1 VRLLGRFQIDLPDG
15 RIAGPWRRPS
25 ARRLVQLVLVLP
37 GHSVGREEVAEILFP
52 ELAPARAANA
62 VSKALTYVR
71 SAVAPCSLL
80 AADRNLIYVDDA
92 FEVSVDLDDAVD
104 ALATALANTPGAER
118 NAALRAA
125 LSGGH
130 EQPLPEELYAD
141 WAARARDEVSLLW
154 ERAARELARSERS
167 VASWTRVLTRA
178 PGDEHA
184 CLGLMTAYLSEG
196 RRDQAGRAYYRTV
209 AALAND
215 IGVAPSAAFTAD
227 AEGLL
232 ADADSAPAA
241 LGGDL
246 PLPPAIGRTELVAR
260 VTSLLRTGEGGVLLA
275 GPAGIGKTLVLEHV
289 CADLRHA
296 GWRIGRGA
304 ATPSDSRAPY
314 AALRAA
320 LSGANAES
328 GSALLRAALAGAD
341 EPDLFEG
348 GGFDR
353 TQLVDALAAFLDD
366 WSRGRPALLV
376 LDDLQWADHA
386 LRDLAGR
393 LAERRRAPGHWMLLF
408 AARSD
413 EPTAPVPDLPSVVA
427 RIDVPPLGDDDIR
440 QVIGGVL
447 DLPATEAEMVIV
459 RAAGN
464 PFFALEL
471 ARQLRDRP
479 GADARRLPSGITA
492 LIGTRL
498 AACPSLARSLAP
510 LLALAGEEASYELIL
525 AVAADPAIAETPAAA
540 MDALDGLVDAHLAVE
555 TPRGPRLAH
564 PLIEEAALSR
574 LNRIRT
580 ANLHARLAA
589 AFDRAGA
596 REAAARHHLAA
607 FEAAQLSEH
616 ARAAARA
623 GLEAGRRA
631 RRVLADEAALAL
643 LGGGIAALAAT
654 PDADRESMRG
664 TAVDAWAEIGDIHLD
679 RDDLPAAET
688 AYRAGLELATTDRD
702 RARLS
707 SAIGGLHYRR
717 GDLGTA
723 VASYRRGLA
732 SLSDPES
739 CDGARL
745 ESDLGW
751 SLWRLGDND
760 EAISM
765 LERASS
771 RLAEAEPVEAAR
783 AFDRLAVA
791 LGGGGRPREAMAAWQ
806 RALALAEPTED
817 LRLLALLRL
826 HAGRILVQAGSF
838 DDALV
843 ELARAAHVYNQ
854 TADRYMQSL
863 VLWTQA
869 DAFDGA
875 SRLADALAA
884 RDEER
889 RILAEVGNDRQLAGC
904 EVHRAALLRRL
915 GRPDEANDAARRGVV
930 AAERS
935 GDRALPDQVAAALNA
950 GTTAVI

>member
-1 VRLLGRFQIDLPDG
+1 VRLLGRFQIELPDG

-25 ARRLVQLVLVLP
+25 ARRLVQLVLVRP

-92 FEVSVDLDDAVD
+92 FEVSIDLDDVVD
-104 ALATALANTPGAER
+104 ALATALASTPGAER

-141 WAARARDEVSLLW
+141 WAAVTRDEVAALW
-154 ERAARELARSERS
+154 ERAARELATSERS

-196 RRDQAGRAYYRTV
+196 RRDQAGRTYYRTV
-209 AALAND
+209 GALTND
-215 IGVAPSAAFTAD
+215 IGVPPSAAFTAQ
-227 AEGLL
+227 AERLL
-232 ADADSAPAA
+232 ADAESAPAVEA
-241 LGGDL
+241 ELT
-246 PLPPAIGRTELVAR
+246 LPPAIGRTELVAR
-260 VTSLLRTGEGGVLLA
+260 VTSLLRTGDGGVLLA

-289 CADLRHA
+289 CADLRRA

-341 EPDLFEG
+341 EPDLFAG

-353 TQLVDALAAFLDD
+353 TQLVDALAAFLGE

-413 EPTAPVPDLPSVVA
+413 EPAAPVPDLPSAVA
-427 RIDVPPLGDDDIR
+427 RIDVPPLGDEDIR
-440 QVIGGVL
+440 QVIGSVL

-479 GADARRLPSGITA
+479 GADARRLPNGITV

-555 TPRGPRLAH
+555 TARGPRLAH

-616 ARAAARA
+616 ATAAARA

-688 AYRAGLELATTDRD
+688 AYRAGLDLATTDRD

-717 GDLGTA
+717 GDLGAA

-732 SLSDPES
+732 SLTEPTSRE
-739 CDGARL
+739 GARL

-751 SLWRLGDND
+751 SLWRLGENT
-760 EAISM
+760 EAMTM

-771 RLAEAEPVEAAR
+771 RLADAEPVEAAR

-791 LGGGGRPREAMAAWQ
+791 FGGAGRPREAMAAWR
-806 RALALAEPTED
+806 RALAFAEPTED

-838 DDALV
+838 DEALV

-869 DAFDGA
+869 DAFDGE

-915 GRPDEANDAARRGVV
+915 GRSDEADDAARRSVV

-935 GDRALPDQVAAALNA
+935 GDLALPAQVTAALSA